1 MAWHIYLLV
10 APLLGGLGLL
20 VWMVLIEPRRFRV
33 QNVPLP
39 CRNGTLP
46 PLRILHV
53 TDTHLRG
60 RDRVKLDFLRT
71 LADAERFDLVF
82 YTGDLI
88 HCPDGIASL
97 IEAVSLFEPR
107 LGSYAV
113 LGGHDYVQ
121 VKAPSVYWHMLT
133 LRRLRWACRP
143 NPVDHLIGQLE
154 AGGVTVLSD
163 QSARV
168 ECPDG
173 RRLTLVGLR
182 DAFQFE
188 PDFESAW
195 KDIERDEPVIVLAH
209 SPDVLPEVVRRGAAA
224 AFFGHTH
231 GGQIRLPG
239 MGALVTRTRMPRAC
253 ARGVFRWGET
263 SCVVNCGLGA
273 APATPF
279 RLLCPPE
286 VVVAELGRD
295 GAPDLPELGVPDG

>member
-1 MAWHIYLLV
+1 MALHYYMLGALLF
-10 APLLGGLGLL
+10 AGSALLLY
-20 VWMVLIEPRRFRV
+20 MVFIEPRRFRV
-33 QNVPLP
+33 QNITLS
-39 CRNGTLP
+39 CRDDMVA
-46 PLRILHV
+46 PLRVLHI
-53 TDTHLRG
+53 TDTHFRG
-60 RDRVKLDFLRT
+60 RDGVVLDFLRR
-71 LADAERFDLVF
+71 LAGAEDFDLVF

-88 HCPDGIASL
+88 HCPDGITSL
-97 IEAVSLFEPR
+97 TEAVSLFEPR

-173 RRLTLVGLR
+173 RPLTLVGLR

-188 PDFESAW
+188 PDYESAW
-195 KDIERDEPVIVLAH
+195 RGVGPDEPVIVLAH
-209 SPDVLPEVVRRGAAA
+209 SPDVLPEVARRGAAA

-239 MGALVTRTRMPRAC
+239 LGALVTRTSMPRA
-253 ARGVFRWGET
+253 ASRGVFRCAET

-295 GAPDLPELGVPDG
+295 GAPDLPELEVPDG